1 MRWGLLPSWAKE
13 LSLGVKMINAR
24 SETAHEK
31 PSFRQALAKR
41 RCLIPADGYYEWRRA
56 GKSKQAFH
64 IHAADS
70 ATFWLA
76 GLWESNRQL
85 SATDEPLLSCTILTM
100 AASAVVAHVH
110 DRMPVIV
117 PREFQAIW
125 LSEEPNGR
133 QVLDGLVAA
142 PNPHDLAADPIS
154 DYVNNARHE
163 GPDCL
168 SPIPP
173 EQHPL

>member
-1 MRWGLLPSWAKE
+1 MTAAQLIQLARLLPVWAKE
-13 LSLGVKMINAR
+13 LSVGAKMINAR

-31 PSFRQALAKR
+31 PSFRQALGKR
-41 RCLIPADGYYEWRRA
+41 RCLIPADGYYEWQRE

-70 ATFWLA
+70 QTLWFA

-85 SATDEPLLSCTILTM
+85 SGNDEPLLSCTILTK
-100 AASAVVAHVH
+100 AGSTDVAHVH
-110 DRMPVIV
+110 DRMPVFV
-117 PREFQAIW
+117 PQEFQSVW

-133 QVLDGLVAA
+133 QVLDGFLET
-142 PNPHDLAADPIS
+142 PHSYALAADPIS

-163 GPDCL
+163 GPECL
-168 SPIPP
+168 RA
-173 EQHPL
+173 